1 MVEPSSLAS
10 PLASL
15 LPPFT
20 SPHLLA
26 VRGTLATGVVR
37 RAFLPVSFESG
48 DEEERETGVVVE
60 RDRRG
65 RAEASRVRLVREAI
79 LTMYF

>member
-1 MVEPSSLAS
+1 MVDPSPLAS
-10 PLASL
+10 PLANL
-15 LPPFT
+15 LPPST

-48 DEEERETGVVVE
+48 DEERETGVVVE

-79 LTMYF
+79 LTRCF